1 MTDSRWTDRHMF
13 VLAWGLRTFRVAGIL
28 TSPLCWWL
36 GWLLWHLHP
45 ACHLAR
51 AAKEVYDGPD
61 SKNHH
66 ASSMNLDFS
75 SFLRCISTG
84 EYDFLDYESGEVSST
99 KCSSEPLYAP
109 KMIYDLK
116 NRRIFKGQVR
126 WDEQTWK
133 EMKRQFK
140 KQLKWD
146 VQMPTY
152 VKQLNR
158 WKDSRFFCWYA
169 WNRCIVFLDPHWS
182 LDQASAG
189 SSKKSQAWTTHKA
202 HG

>member
-1 MTDSRWTDRHMF
+1 MWQTQDGLIDTLF

-28 TSPLCWWL
+28 TSPLCWWF

-84 EYDFLDYESGEVSST
+84 SMISWTMKVVKCPVLSAHRSLCMLRRWFMTWRIAEYLKVKSDEMNRHEKRWNDNSKNSWNEMYKCQHMWNNWTDEKTADFFVDTLETGV
-99 KCSSEPLYAP
+99 
-109 KMIYDLK
+109 
-116 NRRIFKGQVR
+116 
-126 WDEQTWK
+126 
-133 EMKRQFK
+133 
-140 KQLKWD
+140 
-146 VQMPTY
+146 
-152 VKQLNR
+152 
-158 WKDSRFFCWYA
+158 
-169 WNRCIVFLDPHWS
+169 
-182 LDQASAG
+182 
-189 SSKKSQAWTTHKA
+189 
-202 HG
+202 